1 MRKFVLIWALLGC
14 AVPVFWGVASFVFFT
29 APESKWTTFYWYMVY
44 ITCPPWLLPES
55 RYSWLSWVE
64 TPLANGMLYA
74 ALAFSVLNLRRK

>member
-1 MRKFVLIWALLGC
+1 MGPRRLRCAGILGR
-14 AVPVFWGVASFVFFT
+14 PQFRFFFT

-74 ALAFSVLNLRRK
+74 ALALSI